1 MANRAVKLYRKCKTP
16 TGWRRLP
23 AVFSANGRV
32 KPGAVIDGGVELT
45 YSEGHYEL
53 RSYDGT
59 KTVWTR
65 VDGTAS
71 DAAEQLKI
79 ASKKKLAMAVADDAG
94 IKVVAEAARKT
105 IKDEASRFVAATL
118 DRGSTE
124 AGELY
129 ERSLNEFRRYC
140 LKTYVDELEH
150 ADITR
155 FHASMRKAGRSP
167 RTIANRHGHVRSFL
181 KFCRFP
187 PEQIKEIAGQ
197 KPRYEKT
204 LPEVYPQDELRAF
217 FESLDKEAEKL
228 LFDVLLQCGLR
239 EQEVMHL
246 EYSDFSIAAMT
257 LKVQSK
263 PRWGFKVKD
272 AEQRE
277 VPVPQPLM
285 DRIVAFKEQQPG
297 PLLFG
302 VSGDKTDGHL
312 LRKLKRLVN
321 KAGLNCGTCSG
332 CQNKPSACERWFLHK
347 FRSTYITTLLRNGV
361 DLRTAMSLSGH
372 SDLESVM
379 RYLRPAEG
387 SAIQQSVN
395 AIQWR

>member
-1 MANRAVKLYRKCKTP
+1 MANRTVKLYRKCKTP

-32 KPGAVIDGGVELT
+32 KPNVVLDGGVEVA
-45 YSEGHYEL
+45 YPEGHYEL
-53 RSYDGT
+53 RSYEGIR
-59 KTVWTR
+59 TVWIR
-65 VDGTAS
+65 VHGNAS
-71 DAAEQLKI
+71 DAGEQLKI
-79 ASKKKLAMAVADDAG
+79 ASKKKLAVAVADEAG
-94 IKVVAEAARKT
+94 IKVVAEAPRKT

-118 DRGSTE
+118 DRGSSE
-124 AGELY
+124 AAELY
-129 ERSLNEFRRYC
+129 ERSLEEFRTSC

-150 ADITR
+150 ADMTR

-181 KFCRFP
+181 KFCRFT

-204 LPEVYPQDELRAF
+204 LPEVYLQEELRAF
-217 FESLDKEAEKL
+217 FESLDNEADKL

-239 EQEVMHL
+239 EQEAMHL
-246 EYSDFSIAAMT
+246 EYSDFSITEMT

-277 VPVPQPLM
+277 VPVPQQLM
-285 DRIVAFKEQQPG
+285 DRIAAFKDQQPG

-321 KAGLNCGTCSG
+321 KAGLNCGTCPG
-332 CQNKPSACERWFLHK
+332 CQNKPTACERWFLHK
-347 FRSTYITTLLRNGV
+347 FRATYITTLLRSGV
-361 DLRTAMSLSGH
+361 DLRTTMALSGH

-387 SAIQQSVN
+387 LAVQQSVN